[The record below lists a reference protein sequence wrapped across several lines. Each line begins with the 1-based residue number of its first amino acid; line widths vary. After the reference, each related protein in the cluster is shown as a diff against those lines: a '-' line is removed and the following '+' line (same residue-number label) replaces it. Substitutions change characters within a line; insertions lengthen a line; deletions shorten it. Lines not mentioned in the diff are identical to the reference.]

1 MLKEHKNPKVKGTV
15 GVGHAIAYFTRQG
28 ITVSIPLNDSQPYD
42 LVADINGELKRIQV
56 KTTTSNAISL
66 RTTGGNQS
74 FHTAKLFEH
83 SSCDFVY
90 GMLNS
95 GESWLIPTSAFTNI
109 NSIKLTDKKY
119 EQYKII

>member
-1 MLKEHKNPKVKGTV
+1 MLKEYTNPKIKGTV
-15 GVGHAIAYFTRQG
+15 GVGQAIAYFTRHG
-28 ITVSIPLNDSQPYD
+28 IIVSIPLNDSQPYD
-42 LVADINGELKRIQV
+42 LVADIDGELKRIQV
-56 KTTTSNAISL
+56 KTTTSNVISL

-83 SSCDFVY
+83 NSCDFIY
-90 GMLNS
+90 GMLDN

-119 EQYKII
+119 EQYKIV